1 MASGDNFTHA
11 IFGDS
16 DSEHDFE
23 GFDTVTQRDSE
34 SLSTI
39 SSVHTSDL
47 SDFSSESET
56 EIQDSTAASAR
67 PGCDFASAY
76 DKISLKDFTA
86 RFFTTMSL
94 LRARFF
100 HTFFS
105 RHFR

>member
-1 MASGDNFTHA
+1 MASGDNFTRA

-16 DSEHDFE
+16 DSENDFE

-39 SSVHTSDL
+39 SSVHTSDI

-56 EIQDSTAASAR
+56 EIQDSTAASTR

-76 DKISLKDFTA
+76 DKIWLKDFTA
-86 RFFTTMSL
+86 RFFTTMSQ
-94 LRARFF
+94 LRVRFI
-100 HTFFS
+100 HTFFQ
-105 RHFR
+105 